1 MSEKNKQKSKKNGK
15 NYRDITKIAFLI
27 TFFAIYSMKDEWRDP
42 DIKVEKYKF
51 DYSKYPFEKSNID
64 IHKLRISNG
73 FLFVEIGFNYFIG
86 YKDDDK
92 INPLGIMVLKMSQ
105 HAKRWFF
112 FW

>member
-1 MSEKNKQKSKKNGK
+1 
-15 NYRDITKIAFLI
+15 
-27 TFFAIYSMKDEWRDP
+27 MKDEWRDP

-51 DYSKYPFEKSNID
+51 DHSKYPFEKSNID
-64 IHKLRISNG
+64 IDKLRISNG